1 MANLLLEREIQIRQA
16 EQKEAVRKGVSEAES
31 EHSRRIPEN
40 YKKLI
45 SSEAGQHT
53 QALYEN
59 AGNFA
64 ADVTEYVP
72 ARSAPE
78 TEVPSAAQRF
88 ADYKPVSA
96 TPATKRHMLFE
107 GLSYKDGELLGENK
121 PVDTATA
128 VSVVPAVTP
137 ADDIDEED
145 ALPTRRTMNTLKQV
159 SAQRAETEEN
169 AQVGISYMLS
179 SKAKVV
185 LAAIALVI
193 VAALAII
200 CVNTGI
206 LNTLDAQIAEVQAVN
221 AELQMNEEA
230 VRTAIEEVMSQEN
243 IVEWALSQGM
253 QVAP

>member
-1 MANLLLEREIQIRQA
+1 MADGPGGERTEKATPKKRRGQR
-16 EQKEAVRKGVSEAES
+16 KKRKVFSNKGVGPPLSFF
-31 EHSRRIPEN
+31 IWVFWG
-40 YKKLI
+40 KK
-45 SSEAGQHT
+45 T
-53 QALYEN
+53 
-59 AGNFA
+59 
-64 ADVTEYVP
+64 
-72 ARSAPE
+72 
-78 TEVPSAAQRF
+78 
-88 ADYKPVSA
+88 
-96 TPATKRHMLFE
+96 
-107 GLSYKDGELLGENK
+107 
-121 PVDTATA
+121 PVDRAA
-128 VSVVPAVTP
+128 FFWFFPAVTP
-137 ADDIDEED
+137 ADDTDEED

>member
-1 MANLLLEREIQIRQA
+1 
-16 EQKEAVRKGVSEAES
+16 
-31 EHSRRIPEN
+31 
-40 YKKLI
+40 
-45 SSEAGQHT
+45 
-53 QALYEN
+53 
-59 AGNFA
+59 
-64 ADVTEYVP
+64 
-72 ARSAPE
+72 
-78 TEVPSAAQRF
+78 
-88 ADYKPVSA
+88 
-96 TPATKRHMLFE
+96 
-107 GLSYKDGELLGENK
+107 
-121 PVDTATA
+121 
-128 VSVVPAVTP
+128 
-137 ADDIDEED
+137 
-145 ALPTRRTMNTLKQV
+145 
-159 SAQRAETEEN
+159 
-169 AQVGISYMLS
+169 MLS